1 MHKFLDVFN
10 NLLDEQIPKAYL
22 IYLESRRLFL
32 EGDLIGANRFKR
44 LNHLLHNSEV
54 PFTASIGKNTIFAYG
69 GIGIII
75 HADAII
81 GERCNIGSCVTI
93 GGDGDGVPIIG
104 DDVYL
109 STGSKIIGNVKI
121 GDGAIVGANAVV
133 LQDVQPFSVVVGVP
147 AIKKSEITVDNF
159 RKYSGFY
166 WCKNDGNSID
176 LFVDWYFSQKR
187 AKMPLSRGFK

>member
-1 MHKFLDVFN
+1 MHEFIKIFN
-10 NLLDEQIPKAYL
+10 NLLDKEIPKAYL

-32 EGDLIGANRFKR
+32 EGDVIGANRFKR

-69 GIGIII
+69 GIGVII
-75 HADAII
+75 HAEAII
-81 GERCNIGSCVTI
+81 GERCNIGSGVTI

-109 STGSKIIGNVKI
+109 STGAKIIGNLRI

-133 LQDVQPFSVVVGVP
+133 LQDVEPFSVVVGAP

-159 RKYSGFY
+159 SKYSGFY
-166 WCKNDGNSID
+166 WCKNNSKSVD
-176 LFVDWYFSQKR
+176 LFVDWYFYNKK
-187 AKMPLSRGFK
+187 AKMPLGKNLK